1 LPAFPTSAIG
11 LFGLVAGALAIASH
25 FVLEEP
31 AVISASNWWLL
42 ILLGLG
48 PLGASFYFWDAA
60 LKIGDPRRIGLLAF
74 LTPLLS
80 TAMLVLVSGR
90 ALSWQ
95 LAVAT
100 ALIVGGAVLGSK
112 RVPSKQ

>member
-1 LPAFPTSAIG
+1 
-11 LFGLVAGALAIASH
+11 
-25 FVLEEP
+25 
-31 AVISASNWWLL
+31 
-42 ILLGLG
+42 
-48 PLGASFYFWDAA
+48 
-60 LKIGDPRRIGLLAF
+60 
-74 LTPLLS
+74 
-80 TAMLVLVSGR
+80 VSGR